1 MLRNFFKIALR
12 NLFKNKLYTFIN
24 VGGLAISIGVCTL
37 ILLYVQ
43 SETSYDAYH
52 PEKDRLYRLALDRIY
67 PDHVSEYAVT
77 PAAMARQAYEDYPEV
92 TSFTRIWKPFNQVSV
107 QYEDQAY
114 LEPGLMA
121 ADSNF
126 FQLFGV
132 ELIKGD
138 PIKVF
143 EVQNAVVLTE
153 STALKY
159 FGNEDPIGKILNGGF
174 GDLIVTGV
182 SEDVPENTHFHYD
195 LLFNTQSIPFLQNP
209 NYVNFSVYNYLQ
221 LQPGTDPEAFES
233 QLEQIVEVYA
243 AGQIER
249 TQGISF
255 ADYKAAG
262 NGYHYYLQP
271 VTDIHLTSHLEAEF
285 EPNGNITYI
294 YIFVSIS
301 VFVLALAAVNFINL
315 ATARSTERAREV
327 GIRKVLGSF
336 KKQLISQF
344 LVESTLISVMGTV
357 LGIGLVY
364 LTMPF
369 FNDLAQK
376 QIAFDLLSNPWF
388 IPSFIAFA
396 LFIGLAAGIYPA
408 FVLSSFT
415 PASVLKG
422 KVISGQRGNWIRNG
436 LVVFQFWIS
445 IVLICCTLIVNDQM
459 SYLQNKE
466 LGFDR
471 ENTLVVEQAFALQ
484 NNVQT
489 FKDRLLTIP
498 GVQQVGGT
506 SAMPGTGIFFGSS
519 FKLAGLDENVAMN
532 CVAFDENYI
541 STMGMEVSAGRGF
554 SLEFQDSLSLML
566 NETAVAALNI
576 QGNPIGQRVSNI
588 HAANPQNNREYTIIG
603 ILADYNYRSL
613 HTEITPMAIFSDRGV
628 QGFTAS
634 IPIKLQSSNLQA
646 TVGSINALW
655 DELTPNTAFDFDFL
669 DENLAQLY
677 NTEERSGYLFLV
689 FASIAIVIACVG
701 LFGLAAYIVGNR
713 VKEIGVRKVLGASS
727 ASVVM
732 LLLKDFNKLILLA
745 VLVAVPVTI
754 LIMRS
759 WLQGF
764 AYYQSIQPMVFVY
777 GGVLALLIAWIT
789 VSYQSIKAAVAN
801 PVKAL
806 RSE

>member
-1 MLRNFFKIALR
+1 MLRNFVKIAIR
-12 NLFKNKLYTFIN
+12 NLFKNKLYTIIN

-43 SETSYDAYH
+43 SETSYDRYH
-52 PEKDRLYRLALDRIY
+52 PEGDQLYRLALERLY
-67 PDHVSEYAVT
+67 PDHVSEYAIT
-77 PAAMARQAYEDYPEV
+77 PAYIAKQAYEDFPEV
-92 TSFTRIWKPFNQVSV
+92 TSFARIWKSFNQVSL
-107 QYEDQAY
+107 QYEDQTF
-114 LEPGLMA
+114 LEPNLMA

-126 FQLFGV
+126 FQLFGI
-132 ELIKGD
+132 ELLKGD
-138 PIKVF
+138 PNKVF
-143 EVQNAVVLTE
+143 DVQNAVILTE
-153 STALKY
+153 STATKY
-159 FGNEDPIGKILNGGF
+159 FGNDDPIGKILKGGF

-182 SEDVPENTHFHYD
+182 SQDVPENTHFHYD
-195 LLFNTQSIPFLQNP
+195 LLFNIRTLQFLQNP
-209 NYVNFSVYNYLQ
+209 NYVNFSVYNYMQ
-221 LQPGTDPEAFES
+221 LLPGTDPEGFKAR
-233 QLEQIVEVYA
+233 LDQIVEIYA

-262 NGYHYYLQP
+262 NGYRYYLQP
-271 VTDIHLTSHLEAEF
+271 VSDIHLTSHLEGEF

-301 VFVLALAAVNFINL
+301 IFVLALAAVNFINL

-344 LVESTLISVMGTV
+344 LVESVLISVLGTV

-364 LTMPF
+364 LTMPS

-376 QIAFDLLSNPWF
+376 QIAFDLLSNPLF
-388 IPSFIAFA
+388 IPGFVAFA
-396 LFIGLAAGIYPA
+396 LLIGIAAGIYPA

-415 PASVLKG
+415 PATVLKG
-422 KVISGQRGNWIRNG
+422 KVISGQKGNWIRNG

-445 IVLICCTLIVNDQM
+445 IVLICCTLIVKDQM

-498 GVQQVGGT
+498 GVQQVGAT
-506 SAMPGTGIFFGSS
+506 SAMPGTGLFFGTS
-519 FKLAGLDENVAMN
+519 FKLAGLDENVALN
-532 CVAFDENYI
+532 CAVFDENYI
-541 STMGMEVSAGRGF
+541 STMGMKVVKGRGF
-554 SLEFQDSLSLML
+554 SLDFQDSLSLIL
-566 NETAVAALNI
+566 NESAVRALNV
-576 QGNPIGQRVSNI
+576 QGNPLGQKVSNI
-588 HAANPQNNREYTIIG
+588 HAANPQNSRDYTIVG
-603 ILADYNYRSL
+603 VLADYNYKSL
-613 HTEITPMAIFSDRGV
+613 HTEITPMAIFSDKSV
-628 QGFTAS
+628 QAFIAS
-634 IPIKLQSSNLQA
+634 MPIKVQSSDLQA
-646 TVGSINALW
+646 TVNSINVLW
-655 DELTPNTAFDFDFL
+655 DELAPNTAFDFDFL

-677 NTEERSGYLFLV
+677 DTEARSGYLFLV

-727 ASVVM
+727 SSVVF
-732 LLLKDFNKLILLA
+732 LLLKDFNKLILVA
-745 VLVAVPVTI
+745 IVVAVPVTI

-764 AYYQSIQPMVFVY
+764 AYYQNIQPMVFVY
-777 GGVLALLIAWIT
+777 GGLLALLIAWGT

-806 RSE
+806 RSD